1 VRARLILCRL
11 ALASLF
17 VVFGG
22 CASLPSAPEPDRLS
36 LMLSPASLGAV
47 ISVQQHIK
55 VERGNR
61 VDALEVALE
70 VDAVQLN
77 LVGLAFAQRVLTLQY
92 DGQTLQSW
100 RHAMLPAQVRGED
113 VLQDLQLTL
122 WPIEAIRAALPVG
135 WHVED
140 AGLQRRLSLDNVPVM
155 EIQYSALPRW
165 SGNIELSNLRYG
177 YRLSIQSATPPGG
190 SS

>member
-1 VRARLILCRL
+1 MRARVMRAGL
-11 ALASLF
+11 ALAGLMLAL
-17 VVFGG
+17 GG
-22 CASLPSAPEPDRLS
+22 CASLPPAPVPDRLS

-61 VDALEVALE
+61 IDALEVALE
-70 VDAVQLN
+70 VDAAQLN

-92 DGQTLQSW
+92 DGRSLQSW

-135 WHVED
+135 WQVED
-140 AGLQRRLSLDNVPVM
+140 KGLQRRLSLDNVPVM
-155 EIQYSALPRW
+155 VIQYSALPRW

-177 YRLSIQSATPPGG
+177 YRLSIQSATPAGG
-190 SS
+190 TS